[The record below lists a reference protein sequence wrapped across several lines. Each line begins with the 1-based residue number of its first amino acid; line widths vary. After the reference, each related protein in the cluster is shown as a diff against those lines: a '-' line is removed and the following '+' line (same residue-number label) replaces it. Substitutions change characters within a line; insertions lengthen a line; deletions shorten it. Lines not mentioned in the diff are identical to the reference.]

1 VEVVVYGP
9 GCGNCRRLETQTRE
23 ALTAL
28 GQDTGVTKVTDLVA
42 MAEAGVMR
50 TPALGVNGAILL
62 QGRIPEVAEL
72 SRTIAA
78 VLPPA
83 ADR

>member
-1 VEVVVYGP
+1 MEVVVYGP
-9 GCGNCRRLETQTRE
+9 GCSNCRRLEAQTRA
-23 ALTAL
+23 ALTAI
-28 GQDTGVTKVTDLVA
+28 GQEAPVTKVTDLVA

-50 TPALGVNGAILL
+50 TPALAVNGAILL

-72 SRTIAA
+72 SRIIAA
-78 VLPPA
+78 ALPPA